1 MAFEPLAGQRH
12 TKVTEQRTKVDGA
25 HFITELVDHHYPH
38 VEKIRLV
45 MDHLN
50 THTKAALYEA
60 FDPPEAK
67 RIADK
72 LASH

>member
-1 MAFEPLAGQRH
+1 
-12 TKVTEQRTKVDGA
+12 VDWA
-25 HFITELVDHHYPH
+25 HFIKELVDHHYPH

-45 MDHLN
+45 LDNLN

-72 LASH
+72 

>member
-12 TKVTEQRTKVDGA
+12 TKVTEQRTQVDWA
-25 HFITELVDHHYPH
+25 HFIQALVDHHYPH

-45 MDHLN
+45 LDNLN
-50 THTKAALYEA
+50 THTKAALYAA

-72 LASH
+72 